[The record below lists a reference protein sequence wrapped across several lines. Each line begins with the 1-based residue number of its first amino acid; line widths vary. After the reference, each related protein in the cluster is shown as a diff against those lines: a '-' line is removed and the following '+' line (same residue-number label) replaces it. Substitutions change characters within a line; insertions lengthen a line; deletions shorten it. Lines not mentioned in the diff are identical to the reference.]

1 MRPRRTL
8 IVLRTAKP
16 RHPRRK
22 SMDTT
27 IERRGPRLWLSRL
40 RSFLAAVAVLLA
52 VGCSAEAGE
61 LGPAARVAPI
71 AALGSMLFL
80 DRALSADGQVS
91 CASCHQPE
99 RAYSDG
105 LAHASGVAG
114 QHGTRNTPSLL
125 DVGRQ
130 RSLFWDGRRTRLED
144 QALDPLLNRVE
155 HGLRDPAELLA
166 RLRSYTRYAVPVLLA
181 YGIPMD
187 QLSVPQVTEALAAFE
202 RTLQSAPSPF
212 DRFLAGQ
219 LDAMSQSARQG
230 WVVFDQKVHCTR
242 CHVVAGD
249 GQPALF
255 TDHRFH
261 SLTVGFSKVE
271 RKLPELT
278 KRLVTLRSE
287 RGAVGG
293 DVLDDADIAAL
304 GRFVVTLDPHDVGAF
319 KTPGLRNVARTGPYM
334 HDGSVATLVDA
345 VDLEL
350 YARGARDDRPPIL
363 TPAERDDLV
372 AFLQALTSNAAPGE
386 GRTPCPP
393 CVR

>member
-1 MRPRRTL
+1 MTRP
-8 IVLRTAKP
+8 KN
-16 RHPRRK
+16 
-22 SMDTT
+22 SMDAT
-27 IERRGPRLWLSRL
+27 IERHGFRQGGGSGAKCT
-40 RSFLAAVAVLLA
+40 FLAAVAVLLA
-52 VGCSAEAGE
+52 VSCSAEAGE
-61 LGPAARVAPI
+61 LGQAARVVPI
-71 AALGSMLFL
+71 AALGRMLFF
-80 DRALSADGQVS
+80 DRGLSADGQVS
-91 CASCHQPE
+91 CATCHQPE
-99 RAYSDG
+99 RAYADG

-125 DVGRQ
+125 DVGQQ
-130 RSLFWDGRRTRLED
+130 RSLFWDGRRARLED

-166 RLRSYTRYAVPVLLA
+166 RLRSDARYAVPVLLA
-181 YGIPMD
+181 YGIPVD
-187 QLSVPQVTEALAAFE
+187 QLGVPQVTKALAAFE
-202 RTLQSAPSPF
+202 RTLHSALSPF

-219 LDAMSQSARQG
+219 PDAMSQSARQG

-261 SLTVGFSKVE
+261 TLTVGLSKVE

-278 KRLVTLRSE
+278 ERLVMLRSE
-287 RGAVGG
+287 RGALGG

-319 KTPGLRNVARTGPYM
+319 KTPGLRNVALTGPYM
-334 HDGSVATLVDA
+334 HDGSVATLAEA

-372 AFLQALTSNAAPGE
+372 AFLQALTSDAAPGDAHR
-386 GRTPCPP
+386 GTL
-393 CVR
+393 